1 MSLCAFYQG
10 RLAFICLCDSDGE
23 ANIAI
28 DFYYEKLRHL
38 TDSGTALRVYTV
50 AHELF
55 PLNCQPI
62 FMVRLTIGYRHAI
75 IFHIGGEHREDKR
88 AITCTL

>member
-28 DFYYEKLRHL
+28 DFYHEKLRHL

-55 PLNCQPI
+55 SFVLS
-62 FMVRLTIGYRHAI
+62 
-75 IFHIGGEHREDKR
+75 
-88 AITCTL
+88 TCFYGWVDNWI